1 MSNLTTKEFW
11 SIEIPR
17 WVIAEMTKEERE
29 ALTEDLR
36 KLEYG
41 AFEKILVKYDIE
53 F

>member
-11 SIEIPR
+11 SIEIPK
-17 WVIAEMTKEERE
+17 WVVAEMTKEERE

-36 KLEYG
+36 KLESG